1 MFSLR
6 SAEEAELCPIL
17 TVTKAGYA
25 DCDGEYE
32 LTSWKQAHGR
42 FRQVYK
48 NTVKDRYIFFI
59 GLGYGWSIG
68 SLDHVLGHMFFHTFG
83 PNTREPWM
91 GTWRN
96 GEHVICKQTEYKRYL
111 RMYD

>member
-1 MFSLR
+1 MLSPVPICSPLVSVQTKARCNAVLMFSMH
-6 SAEEAELCPIL
+6 SVDKAELCPVL

-48 NTVKDRYIFFI
+48 NTVKDRY
-59 GLGYGWSIG
+59 
-68 SLDHVLGHMFFHTFG
+68 
-83 PNTREPWM
+83 
-91 GTWRN
+91 
-96 GEHVICKQTEYKRYL
+96 
-111 RMYD
+111 

>member
-1 MFSLR
+1 MLSLALICSPLVSILFRQRLAVSMFSMH
-6 SAEEAELCPIL
+6 SVEEAKLCPVL

-48 NTVKDRYIFFI
+48 NTVKDRY
-59 GLGYGWSIG
+59 
-68 SLDHVLGHMFFHTFG
+68 
-83 PNTREPWM
+83 
-91 GTWRN
+91 
-96 GEHVICKQTEYKRYL
+96 
-111 RMYD
+111 

>member
-1 MFSLR
+1 MFSLL
-6 SAEEAELCPIL
+6 SVEKAELCPIL

-48 NTVKDRYIFFI
+48 NTVKDRY
-59 GLGYGWSIG
+59 
-68 SLDHVLGHMFFHTFG
+68 
-83 PNTREPWM
+83 
-91 GTWRN
+91 
-96 GEHVICKQTEYKRYL
+96 
-111 RMYD
+111 